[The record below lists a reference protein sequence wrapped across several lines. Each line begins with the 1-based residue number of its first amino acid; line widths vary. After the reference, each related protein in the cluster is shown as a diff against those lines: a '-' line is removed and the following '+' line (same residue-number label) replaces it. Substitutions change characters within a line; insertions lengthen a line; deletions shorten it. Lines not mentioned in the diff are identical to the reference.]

1 MEYNPLVIHAE
12 NGRAVAL
19 APVRPFSRK
28 GTKTKRKRGAVIVS
42 HDNDFSLSRIPE
54 GAKEPLWQILMIRI
68 GAICCVSQLVLGAAL
83 GYGMT
88 FWGAFW
94 ATMLGSVLL
103 QVVSW
108 ALGTAAAREG
118 LSTSLLSRWAGLGK
132 IGSAVLGGV
141 VAISMVG
148 WFGVQNSVFAEGM
161 LDITGVLNFP
171 IWALIT
177 GLGITLLV
185 VAGIKWI
192 ARFAAVFVPL
202 FIVAVIASAAIVLQ
216 DHSLI
221 EFLNS
226 PHPGPALSFGAA
238 TTMVAGGF
246 IAGAICT
253 PDYARYL
260 KNGTQVFWMTLIGT
274 FLGELGMNLIA
285 VILAHATGTNNVTDI
300 MMATSGVLGVI
311 IVVAST
317 VKLNDINLYS
327 SGLGMATMIN
337 ALFNVKVNRS
347 VMTWILGI
355 VGTVLSM
362 IGIINYFTDFLTLL
376 GVAIPPVA
384 GIMVVDYYLLKRNRA
399 DLEKT
404 REEGVLPRTVEKWN
418 PITIIVWIAAFVVGE
433 VSSIFSI
440 GIPGLNSLIFAGV
453 VYWIA
458 MKAYA
463 SVKKVDVVKFQ
474 ETDQVL

>member
-1 MEYNPLVIHAE
+1 MTN
-12 NGRAVAL
+12 
-19 APVRPFSRK
+19 
-28 GTKTKRKRGAVIVS
+28 
-42 HDNDFSLSRIPE
+42 DNDYSLSRIPE
-54 GAKEPLWQILMIRI
+54 GAKEPFWQILMVRI
-68 GAICCVSQLVLGAAL
+68 GAICCVSQLVLGATL
-83 GYGMT
+83 GYGMS

-94 ATMLGSVLL
+94 ATMLGSVIL
-103 QVVSW
+103 QVLSW

-132 IGSAVLGGV
+132 NGSAILGGV

-148 WFGVQNSVFAEGM
+148 WFGVQNCVFAEGM
-161 LDITGVLNFP
+161 LDITGILNYP

-185 VAGIKWI
+185 AAGIRWI
-192 ARFAAVFVPL
+192 ARFASIFVPL
-202 FIVAVIASAAIVLQ
+202 VILAVIVSAVIVLQ

-226 PHPGPALSFGAA
+226 PHPGPELGFGAA
-238 TTMVAGGF
+238 VTIVAGGF

-253 PDYARYL
+253 PDYSRYL
-260 KNGTQVFWMTLIGT
+260 KDGKQVFWMTLIGT
-274 FLGELGMNLIA
+274 FVGELGMNLLA
-285 VILAHATGTNNVTDI
+285 VILCHATGTQNVTDI

-327 SGLGMATMIN
+327 SGLGIATMIN
-337 ALFNVKVNRS
+337 ALFNVKVNRAA
-347 VMTWILGI
+347 MIWGLGI

-362 IGIINYFTDFLTLL
+362 VGVINYFQDFLTLL

-384 GIMVVDYYLLKRNRA
+384 GIMVIDYYLLRRNRA
-399 DLEKT
+399 ALEET
-404 REEGVLPRTVEKWN
+404 RESGTLPSRVEKWN
-418 PITIIVWIAAFVVGE
+418 PITIVVWILAFGVGE
-433 VSSIFSI
+433 VSSIYAI

-458 MKAYA
+458 MKAYGA
-463 SVKKVDVVKFQ
+463 AKKVDVVKFE

>member
-1 MEYNPLVIHAE
+1 M
-12 NGRAVAL
+12 
-19 APVRPFSRK
+19 
-28 GTKTKRKRGAVIVS
+28 TT
-42 HDNDFSLSRIPE
+42 DNDYSLSRIPE
-54 GAKEPLWQILMIRI
+54 GAKEPFWQILMVRI
-68 GAICCVSQLVLGAAL
+68 GAICCVSQLVLGATL
-83 GYGMT
+83 GYGMS

-94 ATMLGSVLL
+94 ATMLGSVIL
-103 QVVSW
+103 QVLSW

-132 IGSAVLGGV
+132 NGSAILGGV

-148 WFGVQNSVFAEGM
+148 WFGVQNCVFAEGM
-161 LDITGVLNFP
+161 FDITGVLNYP

-185 VAGIKWI
+185 AAGIRWI
-192 ARFAAVFVPL
+192 ARFASIFVPL
-202 FIVAVIASAAIVLQ
+202 FILAVIVSAVIVLQ

-226 PHPGPALSFGAA
+226 PHPGPELGFGAA
-238 TTMVAGGF
+238 VTIVAGGF

-253 PDYARYL
+253 PDYSRYL
-260 KNGTQVFWMTLIGT
+260 KDGKQVFWMTLVGT
-274 FLGELGMNLIA
+274 FVGELGMNLLA
-285 VILAHATGTNNVTDI
+285 VILCHATGTQNVTDI

-327 SGLGMATMIN
+327 SGLGIATMIN
-337 ALFNVKVNRS
+337 ALFNVKVNRAA
-347 VMTWILGI
+347 MIWGLGI

-362 IGIINYFTDFLTLL
+362 VGVINYFQSFLTLL

-384 GIMVVDYYLLKRNRA
+384 GIMVIDYYLLRRNRA
-399 DLEKT
+399 ELEET
-404 REEGVLPRTVEKWN
+404 RKDGTLPKRVEKWN
-418 PITIIVWIAAFVVGE
+418 PITIVVWILAFVVGE
-433 VSSIFSI
+433 VSSIYSI

-453 VYWIA
+453 VYYIA
-458 MKAYA
+458 MKAYGA
-463 SVKKVDVVKFQ
+463 AKKVDVVKFP

>member
-1 MEYNPLVIHAE
+1 MTN
-12 NGRAVAL
+12 
-19 APVRPFSRK
+19 
-28 GTKTKRKRGAVIVS
+28 
-42 HDNDFSLSRIPE
+42 DNDYSLSRIPE
-54 GAKEPLWQILMIRI
+54 GAKEPFWQILMVRI
-68 GAICCVSQLVLGAAL
+68 GAICCVSQLVLGATL
-83 GYGMT
+83 GYGMS

-94 ATMLGSVLL
+94 ATMLGSVIL
-103 QVVSW
+103 QVLSW

-132 IGSAVLGGV
+132 NGSAILGGV

-148 WFGVQNSVFAEGM
+148 WFGVQNCVFAEGM
-161 LDITGVLNFP
+161 LDITGILNYP

-185 VAGIKWI
+185 AAGIRWI
-192 ARFAAVFVPL
+192 ARFASIFVPL
-202 FIVAVIASAAIVLQ
+202 FILAVIVSAVIVLQ

-226 PHPGPALSFGAA
+226 PHPGPELGFGAA
-238 TTMVAGGF
+238 VTIVAGGF

-253 PDYARYL
+253 PDYSRYL
-260 KNGTQVFWMTLIGT
+260 KDGKQVFWMTLIGT
-274 FLGELGMNLIA
+274 FVGELGMNLLA
-285 VILAHATGTNNVTDI
+285 VILCHATGTQNVTDI

-327 SGLGMATMIN
+327 SGLGIATIIN
-337 ALFNVKVNRS
+337 ALFNVKVNRAA
-347 VMTWILGI
+347 MIWGLGI

-362 IGIINYFTDFLTLL
+362 LGVINYFQDFLTLL

-384 GIMVVDYYLLKRNRA
+384 GIMVIDYYLLRRNRA
-399 DLEKT
+399 ALEET
-404 REEGVLPRTVEKWN
+404 RESGTLPSRVEKWN
-418 PITIIVWIAAFVVGE
+418 PITIVVWILAFGVGE
-433 VSSIFSI
+433 VSSIYAI

-453 VYWIA
+453 VYYIA
-458 MKAYA
+458 MKAYGA
-463 SVKKVDVVKFQ
+463 AKKVDVVKFS

>member
-1 MEYNPLVIHAE
+1 M
-12 NGRAVAL
+12 
-19 APVRPFSRK
+19 
-28 GTKTKRKRGAVIVS
+28 TT
-42 HDNDFSLSRIPE
+42 DNDYSLSRIPE
-54 GAKEPLWQILMIRI
+54 GAKEPFWQILMVRI
-68 GAICCVSQLVLGAAL
+68 GAICCVSQLVLGATL
-83 GYGMT
+83 GYGMS

-94 ATMLGSVLL
+94 ATMLGSVIL
-103 QVVSW
+103 QVLSW

-132 IGSAVLGGV
+132 NGSAILGGV

-148 WFGVQNSVFAEGM
+148 WFGVQNCVFAEGM
-161 LDITGVLNFP
+161 LDITGVLNYP

-185 VAGIKWI
+185 AAGIRWI
-192 ARFAAVFVPL
+192 ARFASIFVPL
-202 FIVAVIASAAIVLQ
+202 FILAVIVSAVIVLQ

-226 PHPGPALSFGAA
+226 PHPGPELGFGAA
-238 TTMVAGGF
+238 VTIVAGGF

-253 PDYARYL
+253 PDYSRYL
-260 KNGTQVFWMTLIGT
+260 KDGKQVFWMTLVGT
-274 FLGELGMNLIA
+274 FVGELGMNLLA
-285 VILAHATGTNNVTDI
+285 VILCHATGTQNVTDI

-327 SGLGMATMIN
+327 SGLGIATMIN
-337 ALFNVKVNRS
+337 ALLNVKVNRAA
-347 VMTWILGI
+347 MIWGLGI

-362 IGIINYFTDFLTLL
+362 VGVINYFQSFLTLL

-384 GIMVVDYYLLKRNRA
+384 GIMVIDYYLLRRNRA
-399 DLEKT
+399 ELEET
-404 REEGVLPRTVEKWN
+404 RKDGTLPKRVEKWN
-418 PITIIVWIAAFVVGE
+418 PITIVVWILAFVVGE
-433 VSSIFSI
+433 VSSIYSI
-440 GIPGLNSLIFAGV
+440 GIPGLNSLVFAGV
-453 VYWIA
+453 VYYIA
-458 MKAYA
+458 MKAYGA
-463 SVKKVDVVKFQ
+463 AKKVDVVKFP

>member
-1 MEYNPLVIHAE
+1 MTN
-12 NGRAVAL
+12 
-19 APVRPFSRK
+19 
-28 GTKTKRKRGAVIVS
+28 
-42 HDNDFSLSRIPE
+42 DNDYSLSRIPE
-54 GAKEPLWQILMIRI
+54 GAKEPFWQILMVRI
-68 GAICCVSQLVLGAAL
+68 GAICCVSQLVLGATL
-83 GYGMT
+83 GYGMS

-94 ATMLGSVLL
+94 ATMLGSVIL
-103 QVVSW
+103 QVLSW

-132 IGSAVLGGV
+132 NGSAILGGV

-148 WFGVQNSVFAEGM
+148 WFGVQNCVFAEGM
-161 LDITGVLNFP
+161 FDITGVLNYP

-185 VAGIKWI
+185 AAGIRWI
-192 ARFAAVFVPL
+192 ARFASIFVPL
-202 FIVAVIASAAIVLQ
+202 FILAVIVSAVIVLQ

-226 PHPGPALSFGAA
+226 PHPGPELGFGAA
-238 TTMVAGGF
+238 VTIVAGGF

-253 PDYARYL
+253 PDYSRYL
-260 KNGTQVFWMTLIGT
+260 KDGKQVFWMTLVGT
-274 FLGELGMNLIA
+274 FVGELGMNLLA
-285 VILAHATGTNNVTDI
+285 VILCHATGTQNVTDI

-327 SGLGMATMIN
+327 SGLGIATMIN
-337 ALFNVKVNRS
+337 ALFNVKVNRAA
-347 VMTWILGI
+347 MIWGLGI

-362 IGIINYFTDFLTLL
+362 VGVINYFQSFLTLL

-384 GIMVVDYYLLKRNRA
+384 GIMVIDYYLLRRNRA
-399 DLEKT
+399 ELEET
-404 REEGVLPRTVEKWN
+404 RKDGTLPKRVEKWN
-418 PITIIVWIAAFVVGE
+418 PITIVVWILAFVVGE
-433 VSSIFSI
+433 VSSIYSI
-440 GIPGLNSLIFAGV
+440 GIPGLNSLVFAGV
-453 VYWIA
+453 VYYIA
-458 MKAYA
+458 MKAYGA
-463 SVKKVDVVKFQ
+463 AKKVDVVKFP

>member
-1 MEYNPLVIHAE
+1 MSN
-12 NGRAVAL
+12 
-19 APVRPFSRK
+19 
-28 GTKTKRKRGAVIVS
+28 
-42 HDNDFSLSRIPE
+42 DNDYSLSRVPGE
-54 GAKEPLWQILMIRI
+54 AKQPFWQILMVRI
-68 GAICCVSQLVLGAAL
+68 GAICCVSQLMLGAAL
-83 GYGMT
+83 GYGMS

-132 IGSAVLGGV
+132 MGSAILGGI

-161 LDITGVLNFP
+161 LSITGVLNFP
-171 IWALIT
+171 IWAIIT

-185 VAGIKWI
+185 VAGIRWI
-192 ARFAAVFVPL
+192 ARVAAVFVPL
-202 FIVAVIASAAIVLQ
+202 FVIAVIASAAIVLQ
-216 DHSLI
+216 DHSLM
-221 EFLNS
+221 EYLNS

-260 KNGTQVFWMTLIGT
+260 KGGKQVFWMTLIGT
-274 FLGELGMNLIA
+274 FLGELGMNLTA
-285 VILAHATGTNNVTDI
+285 VVLAHATGTDNVTDI
-300 MMATSGVLGVI
+300 MMATSGVLGVL

-327 SGLGMATMIN
+327 SGLGVATAIN
-337 ALFNVKVNRS
+337 ALFNVKVNRNI
-347 VMTWILGI
+347 MTWTLGI
-355 VGTVLSM
+355 VGTALSV

-376 GVAIPPVA
+376 GVAIPPAA
-384 GIMVVDYYLLKRNRA
+384 GIMVIDYYLLKRNRPA
-399 DLEKT
+399 LEAT
-404 REEGVLPRTVEKWN
+404 REAGILPKTVERWN
-418 PITIIVWIAAFVVGE
+418 PIALIVWVVAFAVGE
-433 VSSIFSI
+433 ASTIFAI
-440 GIPGLNSLIFAGV
+440 GIPGLNSLVFAGV
-453 VYWIA
+453 VYWVV

-463 SVKKVDVVKFQ
+463 AAKKVDVVKFE